1 MDLFTVFFI
10 AVALAMDSFTVSVAA
25 GVVITKNR
33 TKIALTLAI
42 CFGIF
47 QAGMPIIGYLAGIA
61 ISDFV
66 TFWAPLIGF
75 LLLFAIGAKMC
86 YEGITDREEKKHRDY
101 TSPAIILMLSVA
113 TSIDALAV
121 GLGFAV
127 LGTPILGPAI
137 IIGIVTLIL
146 SFAGFFGGSLAGEKI
161 GSKAEILGGI
171 ILILIGLKIL
181 LF

>member
-10 AVALAMDSFTVSVAA
+10 AVALAMDAFTVSVAA

-75 LLLFAIGAKMC
+75 LLLFVIGAKMC
-86 YEGITDREEKKHRDY
+86 YEGITGVDERQTDY
-101 TSPAIILMLSVA
+101 TSPAIILILSVA
-113 TSIDALAV
+113 TSIDALAI

-146 SFAGFFGGSLAGEKI
+146 SFAGFFGGNLAGEKI

-171 ILILIGLKIL
+171 ILILISLKIL